1 MQSSFDYL
9 FESDYSQASLMIR
22 TIYKNKFE

>member
-9 FESDYSQASLMIR
+9 FESDYSQTPLVIR
-22 TIYKNKFE
+22 TIYKNKFA